1 MKIGI
6 VFRITKKSDD
16 TLISSLY
23 QIIGYICSPLQKG
36 MRKSVLITGT
46 GIVSAIGMNTQE
58 QYDSLINLR
67 SGYGKIEILE
77 TIHRDT
83 LPACEV
89 KLTEEQLCD
98 RIGVAHRSGY
108 TRPALLGII
117 AVKEA
122 LASAQITDIKE
133 VRTGLISSSTV
144 GGMREFEASLLSL
157 LDEEKMAAHLPYAH
171 VADMGE
177 HTQRIADYFGF
188 KDYVN
193 TVSTACSSASN
204 AMILGAELI
213 QHGILD
219 RVICGGADVLC
230 RFTLNGFNSLLIL
243 DKVHSRPFDATRGGL
258 NLGEAAA
265 YVVLERA
272 DIARKG
278 NRKIWAELKGYS
290 NSNDAFHQTASSPDG
305 DGAMLSMQRAM
316 TMAGLQHADIH
327 YINCHGTATEN
338 NDLSEALAI
347 QKLFGEDAPPFGSTK
362 PYTGHTLAAAG
373 GVEAIYSLLSM
384 EHGVLFPNLNFQ
396 NQMPEL
402 KISPIKTLLKDRVIT
417 NVLSNSFGFGGSNT
431 SLIFSKVSD

>member
-1 MKIGI
+1 
-6 VFRITKKSDD
+6 
-16 TLISSLY
+16 
-23 QIIGYICSPLQKG
+23 
-36 MRKSVLITGT
+36 MRKRVLITGT
-46 GIVSAIGMNTQE
+46 GIVSAIGMNTSA
-58 QYDSLINLR
+58 QYDSLIHLR
-67 SGYGKIEILE
+67 SGFGTIEILE
-77 TIHRDT
+77 TIHSGSI
-83 LPACEV
+83 PACEI
-89 KLTEEQLCD
+89 KLTEQQLCSQ
-98 RIGVAHRSGY
+98 IGVASQSGY

-122 LASAQITDIKE
+122 LASAQITDMKE

-144 GGMREFEASLLSL
+144 GGMREFEASLLNL
-157 LDEEKMAAHLPYAH
+157 LDEEKAPQYMAYAH
-171 VADMGE
+171 VPDMGE

-213 QHGILD
+213 KHNILD
-219 RVICGGADVLC
+219 RVICGGSDVLS

-243 DKVHSRPFDATRGGL
+243 DKQHSRPFDATRAGL

-265 YVVLERA
+265 YVVLEA
-272 DIARKG
+272 EEQARKG

-305 DGAMLSMQRAM
+305 DGALLSMQRAL
-316 TMAGLQHADIH
+316 TMAGLQNSAID

-347 QKLFGEDAPPFGSTK
+347 QKLFGENAPPFGSTK

-373 GVEAIYSLLSM
+373 GVEAIYALLSM
-384 EHGVLFPNLNFQ
+384 EYGVIFPNLNFEH
-396 NQMPEL
+396 QMPEL
-402 KISPIKTLLKDRVIT
+402 KISPVKDLMKDREVN

-431 SLIFSKVSD
+431 SLIFSKWNDEQEQ